1 MKVLRRWFLA
11 LLPLAGVVLLA
22 QGCSNY
28 SYFDVDLKLGDGFNT
43 VVQTGNITKCHVFVR
58 GAATDD
64 FLIDDSICLNS
75 NKLAS
80 TKELGK
86 VRYSTLADSGDVTFT
101 LRLFHLMETD
111 ACELGH
117 AATTLTINSGNTV
130 AGTISVPLMG
140 PGCPQ

>member
-1 MKVLRRWFLA
+1 MMLRRWLLLLA
-11 LLPLAGVVLLA
+11 LLPLVVLA
-22 QGCSNY
+22 QGCSTY

-43 VVQTGNITKCHVFVR
+43 VVQTGNITKCHVFVT

-64 FLIDDSICLNS
+64 FLIGNNICLNS
-75 NKLAS
+75 DKLAS
-80 TKELGK
+80 TKDLGK
-86 VRYSTLADSGDVTFT
+86 IRYSTFADSGDVTFT

-117 AATTLTINSGNTV
+117 ADTKLTVSSGNTV
-130 AGTISVPLMG
+130 AGMITVPLSG